1 MSKEKKTNNWI
12 IGTTVLLYIGPI
24 IADLLINGFNR
35 VFSYFAADVFY
46 YLTIARN
53 YAQYGFYTF
62 DQLYPTNGFQPL
74 WQFLLGFLYQGLSVF
89 HASDEA
95 YLVVVILVNLLVIS
109 LAIIIL
115 GKCFVLLNG
124 RVPILFILL
133 PVGVYSLI
141 IAPIYSQYGTLWSFT
156 NGMESGLTLLFYGI
170 LMWLTLKTEIL
181 TRPSVKNAVLIGVV
195 LGFVFLSRLD
205 HAFLTV
211 AFLSVLGIHYLATK
225 QYKWIWYLVLSGLI
239 VGTFLV
245 VYLAFNYVTVGAF
258 MPISGATKS
267 SFPHPNFEKIFGIL
281 SLIKDPG
288 QAWAAHS
295 IARHAQLDIPAVTA
309 FIGVIYIIIAWVKK
323 KQQDIALFVLEINVL
338 FVLLFWGYNFFFVNL
353 WSQGHWYYPVSILFV
368 SLFVCYL
375 ADRWLQSNISSLA
388 SIPVLFLLGTLFFS
402 FVYRSENYNSHYAN
416 LFNQRNEISDF
427 YGNDAPKIIE
437 IDDGII
443 AYSTGFEAMS
453 GLGFALDKEAM
464 LAKEEH
470 RLLYIALERGFNRIA
485 TLNYFNW
492 KGVTM
497 DMSSTDI
504 HTAIKDNMLNIPGLD
519 DMDLKVEY
527 ISTNGNFAII
537 YIIPR

>member
-12 IGTTVLLYIGPI
+12 IGATVLLYISPV

-35 VFSYFAADVFY
+35 VFSYFAADTFY

-62 DQLYPTNGFQPL
+62 DQLYPTNGFHPL
-74 WQFLLGFLYQGLSVF
+74 WQFLLGFLYQGLSIF

-115 GKCFVLLNG
+115 GKCFVLING

-156 NGMESGLTLLFYGI
+156 NGMESGLTLLFYAI

-195 LGFVFLSRLD
+195 LSFVFLSRLD

-225 QYKWIWYLVLSGLI
+225 QYKWIWYLVLSGMI
-239 VGTFLV
+239 VGSFLV
-245 VYLAFNYVTVGAF
+245 GYLAFNYVTAGAF

-267 SFPHPNFEKIFGIL
+267 SFPRPNPEKIFGIL

-288 QAWAAHS
+288 QAWAVQS
-295 IARHAQLDIPAVTA
+295 ITRHAQLDIPAVAA

-375 ADRWLQSNISSLA
+375 ADRWLQSNISSPA
-388 SIPVLFLLGTLFFS
+388 TIPVLFLLGTLFYS

-416 LFNQRNEISDF
+416 LFNQRNEIRDF
-427 YGNDAPKIIE
+427 YGNDTPKIIE

-497 DMSSTDI
+497 DMSSMDI

-527 ISTNGNFAII
+527 ISMNGNFAII